1 MTHNQPQTLSDIKHE
16 AGHDMN
22 RLAQMIA
29 DLRVECHTSHATIA
43 TLHEREATAL
53 ARANIHAATINGM
66 QEEINTHRANIAAQM
81 AIIENHQEEIAL
93 MSEDITSLRRELCEQ
108 AQLTSS
114 TALQVAEAR
123 RAEAHVEREYRAFIQ
138 DKSREFELLQTEL
151 RKLDK
156 LKKELTT
163 YRNECRKLIDENTRL
178 QLLAERKWL
187 FRRPSAYISRLR
199 GFDRPI
205 EAQ

>member
-43 TLHEREATAL
+43 SLQEQVVD
-53 ARANIHAATINGM
+53 RAHRASTYAATIDGM
-66 QEEINTHRANIAAQM
+66 QEEINSHRANLSAQM
-81 AIIENHQEEIAL
+81 AIIENHQEEIANL
-93 MSEDITSLRRELCEQ
+93 TEELSSLRRELCEQ

-163 YRNECRKLIDENTRL
+163 YRNECRKLIDENTEL
-178 QLLAERKWL
+178 QLRVNAKWI
-187 FRRPSAYISRLR
+187 FSRPRAYISRLR
-199 GFDRPI
+199 NRISPV
-205 EAQ
+205 EA